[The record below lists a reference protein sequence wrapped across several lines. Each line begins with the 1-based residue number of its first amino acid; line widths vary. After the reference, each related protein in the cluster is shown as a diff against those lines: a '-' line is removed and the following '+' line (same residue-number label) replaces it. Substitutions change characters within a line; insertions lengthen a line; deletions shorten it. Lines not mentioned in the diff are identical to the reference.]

1 MYVELIVK
9 IYRESDMQL
18 LSPCS
23 CMCLLIVYTV
33 GKVQKPSSRSRPVA
47 NQNSNT
53 DLEHLSQVADYIVN
67 QATCMRGYDS
77 SIIPELIYK
86 VNNQTIQGNNSK
98 VCTDNET
105 LTSSCLNGG
114 SCFAVDKGDR
124 IVRCACYTGY
134 IGKRCE
140 RIDPSITF
148 KSFEKKEAINGRLIP
163 GITALVAFILIVVL
177 MVVYIR
183 RIDKNYSGDQP
194 ETTKMIG
201 NTSTKSMMIRKR

>member
-1 MYVELIVK
+1 MYVFCMNSKSRNSITTK
-9 IYRESDMQL
+9 IDIIRESDMQL

-23 CMCLLIVYTV
+23 CMCLLIVYT
-33 GKVQKPSSRSRPVA
+33 
-47 NQNSNT
+47 
-53 DLEHLSQVADYIVN
+53 
-67 QATCMRGYDS
+67 ATCMRGYDS